1 MAGRDRF
8 DGRFDDV
15 LAAAR
20 REERWALEEIFRALA
35 PVVTGYLRTHG
46 SFEPEDLTSEVFIS
60 VLRNLASF
68 EGDEPAF
75 RSWVF
80 TIAHRRLLD
89 ERRRLR
95 RRPPPAPLVVVP
107 DEPGPNDVEDAF
119 GRAFDAARVRD
130 LCLQLVPAQ
139 REVLLLRLLGG
150 LTVNE
155 VADALGKT
163 PGAVKALQ
171 RRGFL
176 AIVRLVEREG
186 VPL

>member
-1 MAGRDRF
+1 MAQRDRF
-8 DGRFDDV
+8 GGRFDDV

-20 REERWALEEIFRALA
+20 RDERWALEEIFRALA
-35 PVVTGYLRTHG
+35 PVVTGYVRTQG
-46 SFEPEDLTSEVFIS
+46 SIEPEDVTSEVFIN
-60 VLRNLASF
+60 VLRNVATF
-68 EGDEPAF
+68 EGDEAAF

-95 RRPPPAPLVVVP
+95 RRPPPAPLVEAP
-107 DEPGPNDVEDAF
+107 DSRAPDDVEDTVARSLNA
-119 GRAFDAARVRD
+119 GRVRD
-130 LCLQLVPAQ
+130 LCEQLVSDQ
-139 REVLLLRLLGG
+139 RDVLLLRLLGR

-176 AIVRLVEREG
+176 AIGRLLEREG
-186 VPL
+186 VSL